1 MSIGTVGELCTIAN
15 GLPIILFG
23 FALMRKKNK
32 TEEEERAAKSF
43 QCFFSLTCIITGL
56 AAIVLA
62 VAVFV
67 SLAGDTGAGFS
78 SVERYGT
85 VKGDSVRY
93 VQNTMKY
100 IGIEELGL
108 DPAVLEEG
116 DRVILFFDSR
126 DDTLIGAVSDKAYKE
141 DWNRRLLTLLG
152 SVSGSVLILVI
163 WALAA
168 RCTVGREFSIFYAL
182 YHKRGQDAVWC
193 QDSRQSLYEKLFIKT
208 AGKGTLFLKNLFYAV
223 YCLIFIVGVSVAGV
237 LVIGEVYAL
246 TADQGLVNATRLLGV
261 ISCLLYIFLM
271 ILGAWAFEKK
281 ITPLYANKKNLEAT
295 RLLQATENGPVGYHT
310 AQNEWVELKKIR
322 IRKEDAQIVKAKCTY
337 LNAAKGVTISENN
350 FIAKNDPV
358 YLSVLPMVKQSRK
371 KRSSVGLWFIIL
383 SLALLL
389 MSIMLASNLRLLDIR
404 DRSTFSFSSRNTL
417 YEEQQT
423 RGMENNLKI
432 LNGHGLIQNIVLS
445 QQPKN

>member
-1 MSIGTVGELCTIAN
+1 MRIGTVGELGTIAN
-15 GLPIILFG
+15 GLPVILFG

-32 TEEEERAAKSF
+32 TEEEVLAAKSF
-43 QCFFSLTCIITGL
+43 QSFFTLTYIITGL

-67 SLAGDTGAGFS
+67 SLAGDMGVGFS
-78 SVERYGT
+78 SVEQYGT

-108 DPAVLEEG
+108 DPADLEEG

-152 SVSGSVLILVI
+152 SMSGSVLILVI

-168 RCTVGREFSIFYAL
+168 KGTVGREFSIFYAL

-223 YCLIFIVGVSVAGV
+223 YCLVFIIGVSVAGV
-237 LVIGEVYAL
+237 LVIGEVHAL
-246 TADQGLVNATRLLGV
+246 TADHGLVNATRLLGV
-261 ISCLLYIFLM
+261 ISCLR
-271 ILGAWAFEKK
+271 K
-281 ITPLYANKKNLEAT
+281 
-295 RLLQATENGPVGYHT
+295 RL
-310 AQNEWVELKKIR
+310 
-322 IRKEDAQIVKAKCTY
+322 IV
-337 LNAAKGVTISENN
+337 
-350 FIAKNDPV
+350 
-358 YLSVLPMVKQSRK
+358 
-371 KRSSVGLWFIIL
+371 
-383 SLALLL
+383 
-389 MSIMLASNLRLLDIR
+389 
-404 DRSTFSFSSRNTL
+404 
-417 YEEQQT
+417 
-423 RGMENNLKI
+423 
-432 LNGHGLIQNIVLS
+432 
-445 QQPKN
+445 